1 MNEPGQKLLVYIKI
15 TDKSEFG
22 SVSSCTVSREGI
34 GIYSGVN
41 NHFEEIMDTVVAAF
55 NTYGFGIEVVKR
67 LMLEYADDL

>member
-1 MNEPGQKLLVYIKI
+1 MNEPGQKLSVHIKI
-15 TDKSEFG
+15 SDTSEFG
-22 SVSSCTVSREGI
+22 NTSSCSVSRENI

>member
-1 MNEPGQKLLVYIKI
+1 MNEPGQKLSVYIKI
-15 TDKSEFG
+15 TDTSEFG
-22 SVSSCTVSREGI
+22 SVSSCSISREDI

>member
-1 MNEPGQKLLVYIKI
+1 MNETGQKLSVYIKI
-15 TDKSEFG
+15 TDTSEYG
-22 SVSSCTVSREGI
+22 NTSSCSVTREDI
-34 GIYSGVN
+34 GIHSGVN

>member
-1 MNEPGQKLLVYIKI
+1 MNEPGQKLSVYIKL
-15 TDKSEFG
+15 TDTSEFG
-22 SVSSCTVSREGI
+22 NTSSCSVSREDI

-55 NTYGFGIEVVKR
+55 NTYGFGIKVVKR

>member
-1 MNEPGQKLLVYIKI
+1 MNETGQKLSVHIKL
-15 TDKSEFG
+15 TDTSEYG
-22 SVSSCTVSREGI
+22 NTSSCSVTREDI
-34 GIYSGVN
+34 GIYTSVN

>member
-1 MNEPGQKLLVYIKI
+1 MNESGQKLSVYIKI

>member
-1 MNEPGQKLLVYIKI
+1 MNEPGQKLSVYIKI

-22 SVSSCTVSREGI
+22 SVSSCTVSREDI

-41 NHFEEIMDTVVAAF
+41 THFEEIMDTVVAAF

>member
-1 MNEPGQKLLVYIKI
+1 MNEPGQKLSVYIRL
-15 TDKSEFG
+15 TDTSEFG
-22 SVSSCTVSREGI
+22 NTSSCSVSREDI

>member
-1 MNEPGQKLLVYIKI
+1 MNEPGQKLSVYIKI

-22 SVSSCTVSREGI
+22 SVSSCSVSREGI

>member
-1 MNEPGQKLLVYIKI
+1 MNEPGQKLSVYIKI
-15 TDKSEFG
+15 SDTSEFG
-22 SVSSCTVSREGI
+22 SVSSSTVSREGI

>member
-1 MNEPGQKLLVYIKI
+1 MNEPGQKLSVHIKI
-15 TDKSEFG
+15 SDTSEFG
-22 SVSSCTVSREGI
+22 NTSSCSVSREDI

-55 NTYGFGIEVVKR
+55 NTYGFGIKVVKR

>member
-1 MNEPGQKLLVYIKI
+1 MNEPGQKLSVYIKI

-22 SVSSCTVSREGI
+22 SVSSCSVSREGI

-55 NTYGFGIEVVKR
+55 NTYGYGIEVVKR
-67 LMLEYADDL
+67 LMLDYADDL

>member
-1 MNEPGQKLLVYIKI
+1 MNEPGQKLSVYIKL
-15 TDKSEFG
+15 TDTSEFG
-22 SVSSCTVSREGI
+22 NTSSCSVSRENI

-55 NTYGFGIEVVKR
+55 NTYGFGIKVVKR

>member
-1 MNEPGQKLLVYIKI
+1 MNEPGQKLSVYIKI
-15 TDKSEFG
+15 TDTSEFG
-22 SVSSCTVSREGI
+22 NTSSCSVTREDI

>member
-1 MNEPGQKLLVYIKI
+1 MNEPGQKLSVYIKI